1 MTVSQLMGR
10 SLQSPDKGH
19 ICFKNDDSLASIQ
32 DNILNI
38 HCKEHHHAAIQ
49 NDQFDLFSKSVE
61 EKYNLKDVDYNN
73 ISRNERNFLL
83 EKLMEKDDVV
93 VFARGNESK

>member
-49 NDQFDLFSKSVE
+49 ND
-61 EKYNLKDVDYNN
+61 
-73 ISRNERNFLL
+73 
-83 EKLMEKDDVV
+83 
-93 VFARGNESK
+93 